1 MTKKM
6 PKDRYLVLKKLNAT
20 GAALP
25 SCEFGMVARK
35 FIGSGTSA
43 EAQTEWAEA
52 VLQTLVKDRM
62 VVQKAPI
69 SDNGPGFEITPEG
82 RAALD
87 GDPITIKKQNLSSA
101 MVARMCQ
108 TALLQESGIPHETTY
123 DRGTYKSLEDRG
135 LVHVERRDEGVQIV
149 RLTEDGKDI
158 CEHMMDRLLIF
169 PPEAATET
177 ELEM

>member
-43 EAQTEWAEA
+43 EA
-52 VLQTLVKDRM
+52 QTLVKDRM

-158 CEHMMDRLLIF
+158 CEHMMDRLLTF